1 MERRTTGPV
10 PVETGPA
17 MPTCGR
23 VTQSS
28 YSTHVHMMERVEIEV
43 EVKKVRG
50 DHDRQKSAYALC
62 YVPST
67 CSYKGPHW
75 RPNYPF
81 N

>member
-62 YVPST
+62 YVAKHMLIKGST
-67 CSYKGPHW
+67 LEA
-75 RPNYPF
+75 
-81 N
+81 

>member
-62 YVPST
+62 YVAKHMLIKRST
-67 CSYKGPHW
+67 LEA
-75 RPNYPF
+75 
-81 N
+81 